1 MNDAVSVFDIEAVDI
16 FKTWLASQ
24 ICCKLILRQ
33 PADHFASW
41 YQKMNTQ
48 KQNEKL
54 NKVL

>member
-16 FKTWLASQ
+16 FKTRLASQ

-33 PADHFASW
+33 PADHFASC

-48 KQNEKL
+48 KQNKKL

>member
-1 MNDAVSVFDIEAVDI
+1 MNDAVSVFDIEAV
-16 FKTWLASQ
+16 AQ

-41 YQKMNTQ
+41 YQKTNTKIKQ
-48 KQNEKL
+48 KA